1 MNIPG
6 DHEMTP
12 LAVVHEFIRGVDDG
26 SVRRDLAEDC
36 ILNFYSRNVRGAKEI
51 SGFLRTQVTRRYKH
65 EAFDEAAC
73 PSVGDEVLLQERFGR
88 AFDRERR
95 RIYEQ
100 KERDRTTTTL
110 HLRAESDDESASQAF
125 PMSLITPPRPSS
137 YPMDSLKYVEAV
149 GRLRKRENCYGGMD
163 LGDCSAV
170 HLTLGY
176 RATQLPGSRVR
187 GIEICLAVYD
197 RGLRGSLNRSSLEAP
212 PTAISIQRRGNAR
225 HNPSTDDEA
234 DDALSPPTTRRGV
247 RRTLFTEENAEEEE
261 APDPTPISEA
271 VGAELEQQQHHH
283 QQHHHQAPRQA
294 EAPPQEEANVA
305 VNSPRSSEVPSSSSD
320 NSITSSY
327 TPRKRQQPSHGNEVA
342 PKRTPGP
349 RRMRF

>member
-12 LAVVHEFIRGVDDG
+12 LEVVHEFIRGVDDG
-26 SVRRDLAEDC
+26 TIRRDLAEDC
-36 ILNFYSRNVRGAKEI
+36 ILNFYSRNVRGAKDI
-51 SGFLRTQVTRRYKH
+51 TGFMRTQVTRRYKH

-73 PSVGDEVLLQERFGR
+73 PSVGDEVLLQERFSR
-88 AFDRERR
+88 SFDRERR

-100 KERDRTTTTL
+100 KERDKTTTNL
-110 HLRAESDDESASQAF
+110 HLRAESDDESGPPEF
-125 PMSLITPPRPSS
+125 PMFLITPPRPSS

-149 GRLRKRENCYGGMD
+149 GRLRKRDNGYGGMD
-163 LGDCSAV
+163 LGESSAV

-176 RATQLPGSRVR
+176 RSTQLPGSRMR

-197 RGLRGSLNRSSLEAP
+197 RGLRGSLNRSTLEAP

-234 DDALSPPTTRRGV
+234 DDALPPPTSRRWV
-247 RRTLFTEENAEEEE
+247 RRTLFTEENAEEEDE
-261 APDPTPISEA
+261 APDPNSDA
-271 VGAELEQQQHHH
+271 VAPATAGLEQEQPG
-283 QQHHHQAPRQA
+283 ARPA
-294 EAPPQEEANVA
+294 EEAPQEEANTD
-305 VNSPRSSEVPSSSSD
+305 VNSPRSSEDPACSSS
-320 NSITSSY
+320 TSSY
-327 TPRKRQQPSHGNEVA
+327 TPRKRQQPTNGNEVA

-349 RRMRF
+349 QRMRF